1 MRMAGGVA
9 VKSIDD
15 KNMDISML
23 EKFLLEQ
30 IKVGGKPGV
39 LSDSVPLRETKE
51 RSLLTSPPIPTSP
64 NVSGQKYLRKYN
76 LRDWLSVTALNKD
89 RDRYHLRYLN
99 IVTATEI
106 RRQAV
111 EELLYIF
118 GSAFVM
124 ENENLGCLVGCGEP
138 LIASVL

>member
-1 MRMAGGVA
+1 
-9 VKSIDD
+9 
-15 KNMDISML
+15 MDISML

-51 RSLLTSPPIPTSP
+51 RSLTVHHDFHFELIQ
-64 NVSGQKYLRKYN
+64 VSGQKYLRKYN

-99 IVTATEI
+99 MY
-106 RRQAV
+106 
-111 EELLYIF
+111 ELNI
-118 GSAFVM
+118 
-124 ENENLGCLVGCGEP
+124 
-138 LIASVL
+138 